1 MSKALSPTSRMV
13 LEMLREDSRRTATE
27 IAQELG
33 VSRTT
38 IAYHISR
45 LTRDG
50 TIRRFTIDVD
60 PAALAQ
66 KYGVRAMFDVVLSRG
81 SCLNLYPAISHW
93 KELVSCWSTSGSV
106 DMRILVEAPSH
117 ARIEELRERLG
128 RHPNVGNL
136 TTSFILRT
144 FEEDRKPW
152 SAVADLPA
160 GDVQPAMN

>member
-1 MSKALSPTSRMV
+1 VTQQLSPTSRMV
-13 LEMLREDSRRTATE
+13 LELLRQDSRRTATE
-27 IAQELG
+27 IAVELG

-38 IAYHISR
+38 VAYHIAR

-60 PAALAQ
+60 PAATSEPYL
-66 KYGVRAMFDVVLSRG
+66 VRAMFDVVLSRG
-81 SCLNLYPAISHW
+81 SCLNIYPVIAHW

-106 DMRILVEAPSH
+106 DMRILVEAASH
-117 ARIEELRERLG
+117 RRIDELRDRLG

-144 FEEDRKPW
+144 FEDRLVSPPERDLPELRAA
-152 SAVADLPA
+152 AVA
-160 GDVQPAMN
+160 Q